1 MSDDPPECTSLPIP
15 VGKSSSGGGSGG
27 DGNANNTATT
37 NAIADDPNRN
47 KQPPSQAATAEN
59 GPPSSAA
66 AATALASK
74 DVRRASP
81 TGGQQTDSDTNQ
93 NSGSGDKKA
102 QSASYFTEAMSSL
115 YATTVDAPCQR
126 VHALENTIQE
136 SFLHCQ
142 QFDFLHFLKTEEGHV
157 DESVYARNA
166 PIGPSHCEYCG
177 AASTGL
183 CGPDCERPRLFFR
196 NKRPPFG
203 RKEEWDSSTE
213 YRVRDADGGGADD
226 QQAGGALA
234 DQSGIVAEE
243 GDVDDVLTSFN
254 SLAADG
260 NADQEAQLKAE
271 EDAWCD
277 GGSRKTF
284 AC

>member
-15 VGKSSSGGGSGG
+15 VGNSSSGGGGGG
-27 DGNANNTATT
+27 DGDANNTKTT
-37 NAIADDPNRN
+37 KAIADDPNRHI
-47 KQPPSQAATAEN
+47 QL
-59 GPPSSAA
+59 PSSAA
-66 AATALASK
+66 TATALASK
-74 DVRRASP
+74 DVRRASS
-81 TGGQQTDSDTNQ
+81 TGGQQTDSDTNE
-93 NSGSGDKKA
+93 NSRSGDKKA
-102 QSASYFTEAMSSL
+102 QSASHFTDFTEAMSTL

-126 VHALENTIQE
+126 VHALERNIQE
-136 SFLHCQ
+136 SFLHCR

-183 CGPDCERPRLFFR
+183 CGPGCERPRLFFR

-203 RKEEWDSSTE
+203 RKEEWDDSTE
-213 YRVRDADGGGADD
+213 YRLRDADGDGSDD
-226 QQAGGALA
+226 QQAAGALA
-234 DQSGIVAEE
+234 DQSAIVADQ
-243 GDVDDVLTSFN
+243 GDDDDVLTSFN

-260 NADQEAQLKAE
+260 SPDEEAQLKAE

-277 GGSRKTF
+277 GGFRRTF